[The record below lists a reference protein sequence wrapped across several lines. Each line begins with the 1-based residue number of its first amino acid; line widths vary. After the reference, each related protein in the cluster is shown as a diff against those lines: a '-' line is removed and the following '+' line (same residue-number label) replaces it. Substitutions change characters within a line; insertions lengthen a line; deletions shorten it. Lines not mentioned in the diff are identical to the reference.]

1 MTTLF
6 SQAMVVARRDFLAIV
21 ATPTFLLFLFAP
33 LLMLILPAVLG
44 SGLASMATESG
55 DRSRIVAIATGVA
68 AQRLEASDSALRR
81 LYRAGEAPPR
91 LEIVAP
97 ARDPAAQAQ
106 TILANGGDA
115 TRAVLRGPLNA
126 PTILFVPPS
135 RRHGDY
141 LAELAEQA
149 VRADRSGLAAGAR
162 LSRPTLTPAGK
173 QSASPVERKAS
184 GFGAVFVIFFLTL
197 LLAGQTV
204 GMLAE
209 EKSNKVIE
217 ILAASVRLEA
227 VFLGKLIG
235 MFGVAVLF
243 VGFWGLFIGG
253 ALQFVPRDSGIA
265 NFSPAVGIPL
275 FLILCGAYFTM
286 AFMLLGAIFLGVGA
300 QASTMREIQMLSL
313 PITILQVGMFG
324 LASAAASDPGSA
336 LARFAEIFPF
346 SSPFAMAARASADP
360 VLWPHLAALAWQ
372 SLWVTIII
380 MIASRLFR
388 LGVLKS
394 GGGWRALLGRS
405 SGARQSPSQS
415 Y

>member
-44 SGLASMATESG
+44 SGLASMATETV
-55 DRSRIVAIATGVA
+55 DRSRIVALVSAEDA
-68 AQRLEASDSALRR
+68 ARLESADGVLRR
-81 LYRAGEAPPR
+81 LYRPGEAPPR
-91 LEIVAP
+91 LQIIAP
-97 ARDPAAQAQ
+97 ERDPAAQARD
-106 TILANGGDA
+106 ILASAGIE
-115 TRAVLRGPLNA
+115 TRAVLRGPLSA
-126 PTILFVPPS
+126 PVIAFVPPS
-135 RRHGDY
+135 QRHGDY

-149 VRADRSGLAAGAR
+149 VRADRVGLSPGQR
-162 LSRPTLTPAGK
+162 LSRPTVVPEGRAG
-173 QSASPVERKAS
+173 ASPVAQKAS
-184 GFGAVFVIFFLTL
+184 GFGAVFIIFFLTL

-253 ALQFVPRDSGIA
+253 ALQFVPRESGFA
-265 NFSPAVGIPL
+265 NFNPAVGIPL

-313 PITILQVGMFG
+313 PITILQVAMFG
-324 LASAAASDPGSA
+324 LASAAASDPGSG

-346 SSPFAMAARASADP
+346 SSPFAMAARASGDAA
-360 VLWPHLAALAWQ
+360 LWPHFAALAWQ
-372 SLWVTIII
+372 ALWVTVIIL
-380 MIASRLFR
+380 IASRLFR

-405 SGARQSPSQS
+405 SNAQAMPTQP

>member
-1 MTTLF
+1 MKTLLG
-6 SQAMVVARRDFLAIV
+6 QAMVVARRDFLAIV

-33 LLMLILPAVLG
+33 LLMLILPAILG
-44 SGLASMATESG
+44 GGIASIATDTV
-55 DRSRIVAIATGVA
+55 DRSRIVVVA
-68 AQRLEASDSALRR
+68 SAEDGARIEAADRNLRR

-91 LEIVAP
+91 LEIVRLAGNGETQ
-97 ARDPAAQAQ
+97 ARA
-106 TILANGGDA
+106 LLEVSGEE
-115 TRAVLRGPLNA
+115 TRAVMHGPINA
-126 PTILFVPPS
+126 PRILFVPPS
-135 RRHGDY
+135 KRHGEY

-149 VRADRSGLAAGAR
+149 ARAEKAGISGEKRLTKPALTASGRSA
-162 LSRPTLTPAGK
+162 
-173 QSASPVERKAS
+173 ASPVVQKAG

-243 VGFWGLFIGG
+243 VGFWGVALGG
-253 ALQFVPRDSGIA
+253 ALQFVPTGSALASFRPASGIA
-265 NFSPAVGIPL
+265 V
-275 FLILCGAYFTM
+275 FLLLCGAYFTM

-313 PITILQVGMFG
+313 PITILQVAMFG
-324 LASAAASDPGSA
+324 LASAAASDPGSG

-346 SSPFAMAARASADP
+346 SSPFAMAARASADSAI
-360 VLWPHLAALAWQ
+360 WPHLAALAWQ
-372 SLWVTIII
+372 ALWVSVIIFLS
-380 MIASRLFR
+380 SRLFR

-394 GGGWRALLGRS
+394 GGGWKSLFWRS
-405 SGARQSPSQS
+405 SSRPAAPPQA